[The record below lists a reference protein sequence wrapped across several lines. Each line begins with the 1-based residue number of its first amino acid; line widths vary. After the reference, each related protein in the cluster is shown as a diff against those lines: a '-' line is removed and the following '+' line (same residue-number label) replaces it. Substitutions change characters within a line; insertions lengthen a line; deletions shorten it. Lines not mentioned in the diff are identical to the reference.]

1 MLSLIRTFLFFLLI
15 YYLVKWFRNFTA
27 PTSKNRPKV
36 KGKSSENSAPP
47 PYDPRNVED
56 IDYREVKK
64 KRNGSS

>member
-1 MLSLIRTFLFFLLI
+1 MAFLFRTFLFFLLF
-15 YYLVKWFRNFTA
+15 YYLVKWFRNFIA

-36 KGKSSENSAPP
+36 KGKSPENNAPP

-64 KRNGSS
+64 KRNGR